1 MRTMKKV
8 LITGATGFIGKALT
22 RRLAETEN
30 NLRVLIHP
38 SRKTPDLP
46 RGVPVEAAVSSF
58 SDMRGLRAALVDVD
72 VVYHL
77 ASAEAEGARGDLL
90 ENDIQGTR
98 NLIRAAE
105 NAGIDRFFFL
115 SHLGADRAS
124 AFPVLTAKGIAEDH
138 IQKSSLDYTI
148 LRTGLVFGPGDRFT
162 EPLVRLIQRIPFVFP
177 LPDQGQMLLQPL
189 WVEDLANLLLW
200 SLDQNQTRHQ
210 KYEIGGPEHLSLR
223 EIITI
228 LLNISGLK
236 RTLLPTSLPLIRF
249 ATLFADYISLDIP
262 TNVFWLDYLAA
273 NRTCSLTTIPEVFH
287 LLPSRFG
294 KRLGYLNQES
304 PKHTE

>member
-1 MRTMKKV
+1 MRTMKKI

-22 RRLAETEN
+22 RRLAETEL

-46 RGVPVEAAVSSF
+46 RGVAVEAAVSSF
-58 SDMRGLRAALVDVD
+58 NDIRGLRAALVDVD

-77 ASAEAEGARGDLL
+77 ASAEAEGARGNLL
-90 ENDIQGTR
+90 ENDIQGTQ
-98 NLIRAAE
+98 NLVQAAE
-105 NAGIDRFFFL
+105 NASVDRFFFL

-138 IQKSSLDYTI
+138 IQKSSLEYTI
-148 LRTGLVFGPGDRFT
+148 LRSSLVFGPGDRFT
-162 EPLVRLIQRIPFVFP
+162 EPLMRLIRRLPIVFP

-200 SLDQNQTRHQ
+200 SLDQDQTRLQ
-210 KYEIGGPEHLSLR
+210 LYEIGGPEHLSFR
-223 EIITI
+223 EIVST
-228 LLNISGLK
+228 LLVTSGLK
-236 RTLLPTSLPLIRF
+236 RTLVPTSLPLIRF
-249 ATLFADYISLDIP
+249 ATLFADYISLKIP

-273 NRTCSLTTIPEVFH
+273 NRTCSLTTIPEVFN

-294 KRLGYLNQES
+294 KRLEYLNQEAQQ
-304 PKHTE
+304 KRR

>member
-1 MRTMKKV
+1 MKKV

-22 RRLAETEN
+22 RHLAETEY

-58 SDMRGLRAALVDVD
+58 NDTRGLRAALVDVD

-98 NLIRAAE
+98 NLVRAAE
-105 NAGIDRFFFL
+105 NAAIDRFFFL

-148 LRTGLVFGPGDRFT
+148 LRSGLVFGPGDRFT
-162 EPLVRLIQRIPFVFP
+162 EPLMRMIRRLPFIFP

-189 WVEDLANLLLW
+189 WVEDLANLLIW
-200 SLDQNQTRHQ
+200 ALDQNQTRLQ
-210 KYEIGGPEHLSLR
+210 KYEIGGPEHLSFR
-223 EIITI
+223 EIIAT
-228 LLNISGLK
+228 LLDTSGIK

-249 ATLFADYISLDIP
+249 ATLFADYISLPIP

-273 NRTCSLTTIPEVFH
+273 NRTCSLTTIPEVFN
-287 LLPSRFG
+287 LLPSRFR

-304 PKHTE
+304 SKNME